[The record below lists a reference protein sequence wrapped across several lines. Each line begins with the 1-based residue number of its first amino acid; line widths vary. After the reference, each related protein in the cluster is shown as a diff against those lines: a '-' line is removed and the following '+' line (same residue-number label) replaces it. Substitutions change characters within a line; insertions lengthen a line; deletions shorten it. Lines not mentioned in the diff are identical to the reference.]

1 MEDAYELSS
10 PPEAPP
16 SPNGHQPKP
25 LAESDFGLAPAAPSA
40 TGPTRL
46 VSLDAYR
53 GFVMLAMAS
62 SGLGFAAVAKGF
74 PDSRL
79 WKFLAEQTDHVAWQ
93 GLVFWD
99 LIQPSFMFI
108 VGVAMPWAYANR
120 VAKGQGWWSQ
130 LGHAVARSLVLIAL
144 GVFLSSN
151 GSKQTNWTFVNVL
164 TQIGLGY
171 TFVFLILGWKP
182 PWQWA
187 AALAVLVGYWAYFA
201 FWPLPGTTGTWPVTP
216 SYATLSEHWAKNANA
231 ASDFDRWFLNLLPY
245 PDGSGFKENGGGYA
259 TLNFIPSIATAIF
272 GVLVGQ
278 FLKSGRTGHRKAAT
292 LAVAGVVGIV
302 LGRLLDGGDFDY
314 LFGLHYTI
322 CPSVKRIWTPS
333 WVVVST
339 GWACLM
345 MATFYVVIDVW
356 AWRRWAFP
364 LVVVGANSIVMYVM
378 AQLIRPWVKGTLR
391 THLTTASY
399 TLTDTMGLGSA
410 VPNVEKSGTLFAG
423 PYGPIYEQAAILFV
437 LWLVCLWLYRR
448 RIFVRI

>member
-1 MEDAYELSS
+1 MDNAYDLDIPPDA
-10 PPEAPP
+10 AT
-16 SPNGHQPKP
+16 NGHETRP
-25 LAESDFGLAPAAPSA
+25 LAESEFALAPAAPA
-40 TGPTRL
+40 AVEPVRL

-62 SGLGFAAVAKGF
+62 SGLGFAAVAKEF
-74 PDSRL
+74 PDSGL
-79 WKFLAEQTDHVAWQ
+79 WKFLAGQTDHVAWQ
-93 GLVFWD
+93 GLAFWD

-120 VAKGQGWWSQ
+120 MAKGQGWWSQ
-130 LGHAVARSLVLIAL
+130 FGHAVARSLVLIAL

-151 GSKQTNWTFVNVL
+151 GSRQTNWTFVNVL

-182 PWQWA
+182 GWQWVA
-187 AALAVLVGYWAYFA
+187 AIAVLVGYWAFFA
-201 FWPLPGTTGTWPVTP
+201 FWPLPGEGGTWPVTP
-216 SYATLSEHWAKNANA
+216 TFASLAEHWAKNANA
-231 ASDFDRWFLNLLPY
+231 ASDFDHWFLNLLPY

-278 FLKSGRTGHRKAAT
+278 FLKPESVGKRKLTPQAVAIRKVAT
-292 LAVAGVVGIV
+292 MGIAGVVGIV
-302 LGRLLDGGDFDY
+302 LGTVLD
-314 LFGLHYTI
+314 HTI
-322 CPSVKRIWTPS
+322 CPSVKRIWSPS

-339 GWACLM
+339 GWACVLM
-345 MATFYVVIDVW
+345 AGFYAVVDVW
-356 AWRRWAFP
+356 GWRRWAFP

-391 THLTTASY
+391 THGTTLSHV
-399 TLTDTMGLGSA
+399 LGPSLG
-410 VPNVEKSGTLFAG
+410 PKVERSGTLFAG
-423 PYGPIYEQAAILFV
+423 PYGPIYEGTAILLV
-437 LWLVCLWLYRR
+437 LWLICLWLYRR